1 MSIVL
6 PSKFKDE
13 FGFKHRA
20 LRKLCREAVKFN
32 EGHLKGN
39 GGVYKEKTVS
49 LFIKG
54 SRFRETYLF
63 FVVVSFL
70 LALKLPS
77 AVSSGKK
84 SKQKTPRLRL
94 ML

>member
-54 SRFRETYLF
+54 SRFRETYF
-63 FVVVSFL
+63 F
-70 LALKLPS
+70 
-77 AVSSGKK
+77 SSGKK